1 MVMHDSLE
9 SILPLLMNPGVLFF
23 RSPGGPD
30 RPQLGLFAQALVG
43 LPTAALSVGKVMNAG
58 QMLHL
63 TFPGYHVFLPSR
75 VPLDFSRE

>member
-9 SILPLLMNPGVLFF
+9 SILLLLMNTSVLFF

-30 RPQLGLFAQALVG
+30 CPQLGLFAQVLVG
-43 LPTAALSVGKVMNAG
+43 PLTTALSVGKLMNTG

-75 VPLDFSRE
+75 VPLDSSRE